1 MSYQNI
7 SGSPDQSEGFFSK
20 LFGGGNGSS
29 LMKGSSN
36 LLACLNSAQANL
48 LFADTDFNLVY
59 ANDKS
64 IETLR
69 TLEGDIKEMFR
80 LSVNEIVGGSIHRFH
95 KDPDRVERILRNP
108 SNLPH
113 IAGFTF
119 GNATLATTINAI
131 YGNTGQ
137 AIGYVVNW
145 ENVSGKKKIAAA
157 MSRAMSMLEHSR
169 SNMMFADN
177 DFNITYINPASV
189 KTLKTIEQYL
199 PVKVDKLLGQSIDI
213 FHKNPAHQ
221 RKMLADERNLPI
233 DTDIQVGPEML
244 DLLAVAIFDDDHNRL
259 GTMLTWDVITKK
271 LAERAE
277 IARIQSMMNQIPIN
291 VMMANIN
298 DFTIIYLNPESLKT
312 LKTIEQYLPVRA
324 DEMQGQCIDILHK
337 NPALQRKILS
347 DPKNLPHQAEIQVG
361 PEILDLMVSPI
372 FDADKKYLGPMVTWS
387 IITQKLEMEK
397 REKEASE
404 TMREVMMEVTGV
416 VQTLGAS
423 SEELSSVSSEMATN
437 SQDTADKSNQVSTSA
452 DEVSKNVQTVATGT
466 EEMSASIKEIA
477 ANAGDAARV
486 TSEAVTGAK
495 KANEIVSKLGE
506 SSQEIGDVIK
516 VITSIAEQTNLL
528 ALNATIEA
536 ARAGEAGKGFAVVA
550 NEVKELANQTAKATE
565 DISTRITAIQT
576 DTSEAVGSISEIS
589 DIVNRINEIATN
601 IASMV
606 EEQTATT
613 NEMSRNVQ
621 EAAAGSIQI
630 AENTADVATA
640 ATSTKQ
646 GADDTGLA
654 SKELSKMALDLQ
666 NLVAKFGMDEFIIWN
681 DSYSVGV
688 KEIDDQHKKL
698 FELINQTYKVM
709 TEKQGRD
716 AGKKI
721 IDGLVDYTVY
731 HFSHEEGLMRKAE
744 YSDYDEH
751 IKKHEKLVGQVV
763 DFQKKFDS
771 GEADIDQD
779 LMKFLK
785 EWLSNHIM
793 GTDKFYTS
801 SMHDKGIR

>member
-1 MSYQNI
+1 M
-7 SGSPDQSEGFFSK
+7 
-20 LFGGGNGSS
+20 
-29 LMKGSSN
+29 
-36 LLACLNSAQANL
+36 
-48 LFADTDFNLVY
+48 
-59 ANDKS
+59 
-64 IETLR
+64 
-69 TLEGDIKEMFR
+69 
-80 LSVNEIVGGSIHRFH
+80 
-95 KDPDRVERILRNP
+95 
-108 SNLPH
+108 
-113 IAGFTF
+113 
-119 GNATLATTINAI
+119 
-131 YGNTGQ
+131 
-137 AIGYVVNW
+137 VNW
-145 ENVSGKKKIAAA
+145 EDVTEKKKTESA
-157 MSRAMSMLEHSR
+157 MAQAMSMLEYSR
-169 SNMMFADN
+169 SNVMFADM
-177 DFNITYINPASV
+177 DFNVTFINPASI

-199 PVKVDKLLGQSIDI
+199 PVKADNILGKSNDI
-213 FHKNPAHQ
+213 FHKDPAHQ
-221 RKMLADERNLPI
+221 RRILSDASNLPV
-233 DTDIQVGPEML
+233 DTEIQVGPEIL
-244 DLLAVAIFDDDHNRL
+244 DLLAVAIYDHDNERM

-271 LAERAE
+271 LADRQE
-277 IARIQSMMNQIPIN
+277 ISRIKSMMENMPIN
-291 VMMANIN
+291 VMMADLENFNI
-298 DFTIIYLNPESLKT
+298 TYLNPESLKT

-324 DEMQGQCIDILHK
+324 DQMPGQCIDILHK
-337 NPALQRKILS
+337 NPSHQRNILS
-347 DPKNLPHQAEIQVG
+347 DPKNLPHTAQIQVG
-361 PEILDLMVSPI
+361 PEILDLLVSAI
-372 FDADKKYLGPMVTWS
+372 YDVNQNYLGPMVSWS
-387 IITQKLEMEK
+387 VITEKLAMEK
-397 REKEASE
+397 REHEQTE
-404 TMREVMMEVTGV
+404 DMRSVMMQITEV

-423 SEELSSVSSEMATN
+423 SEELSAVSAEMGKN
-437 SQDTADKSNQVSTSA
+437 SQDTADKANQVSEAANVISQ
-452 DEVSKNVQTVATGT
+452 NVQTVATGT

-477 ANAGDAARV
+477 NNS
-486 TSEAVTGAK
+486 SEAAKVTADAVEGAK
-495 KANEIVSKLGE
+495 KANQIVSKLGD

>member
-1 MSYQNI
+1 M
-7 SGSPDQSEGFFSK
+7 
-20 LFGGGNGSS
+20 
-29 LMKGSSN
+29 
-36 LLACLNSAQANL
+36 
-48 LFADTDFNLVY
+48 
-59 ANDKS
+59 
-64 IETLR
+64 
-69 TLEGDIKEMFR
+69 
-80 LSVNEIVGGSIHRFH
+80 
-95 KDPDRVERILRNP
+95 
-108 SNLPH
+108 
-113 IAGFTF
+113 
-119 GNATLATTINAI
+119 
-131 YGNTGQ
+131 
-137 AIGYVVNW
+137 
-145 ENVSGKKKIAAA
+145 
-157 MSRAMSMLEHSR
+157 
-169 SNMMFADN
+169 
-177 DFNITYINPASV
+177 
-189 KTLKTIEQYL
+189 
-199 PVKVDKLLGQSIDI
+199 
-213 FHKNPAHQ
+213 
-221 RKMLADERNLPI
+221 
-233 DTDIQVGPEML
+233 
-244 DLLAVAIFDDDHNRL
+244 
-259 GTMLTWDVITKK
+259 
-271 LAERAE
+271 
-277 IARIQSMMNQIPIN
+277 
-291 VMMANIN
+291 
-298 DFTIIYLNPESLKT
+298 
-312 LKTIEQYLPVRA
+312 
-324 DEMQGQCIDILHK
+324 
-337 NPALQRKILS
+337 
-347 DPKNLPHQAEIQVG
+347 
-361 PEILDLMVSPI
+361 
-372 FDADKKYLGPMVTWS
+372 
-387 IITQKLEMEK
+387 
-397 REKEASE
+397 
-404 TMREVMMEVTGV
+404 
-416 VQTLGAS
+416 
-423 SEELSSVSSEMATN
+423 
-437 SQDTADKSNQVSTSA
+437 
-452 DEVSKNVQTVATGT
+452 
-466 EEMSASIKEIA
+466 
-477 ANAGDAARV
+477 
-486 TSEAVTGAK
+486 
-495 KANEIVSKLGE
+495 
-506 SSQEIGDVIK
+506 
-516 VITSIAEQTNLL
+516 ITSIAEQTNLL